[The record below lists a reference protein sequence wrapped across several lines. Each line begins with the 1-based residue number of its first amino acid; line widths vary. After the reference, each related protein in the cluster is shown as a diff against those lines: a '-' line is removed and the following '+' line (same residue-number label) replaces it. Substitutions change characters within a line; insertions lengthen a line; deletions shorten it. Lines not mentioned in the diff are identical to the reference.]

1 MEHKVL
7 RTAEKLQK
15 SHTKKHWLYR
25 GLSVLAAG
33 AVFCTTYALIL
44 PAITLDKD
52 AICGY
57 DEHTHTDECYTS
69 TGSWA
74 CMDNADTYEMLA
86 SADYVAHT
94 HTDEC
99 YNESGEMICPFADW
113 DNLVEPHEHTD
124 ECYQIVVHTHDENCM
139 EMVQGE
145 LICTLDES
153 DGHIHDEG
161 CLGEVPVLICELPE
175 HEFHTDDCYA
185 SDGNIICGLEN
196 HVHGDEC
203 YETELVNVCEIEE
216 GEGQHTHTSTCYE
229 YVTKPTCNIDEG
241 TETAVLICDKIALHT
256 HTDACYTDGALTCGQ
271 PEVILHQHDDCYVP
285 GEPELTCEIE
295 EHTHTDEC
303 YGTYEEVPGMYNSTA
318 DSSGVVGEN
327 AFEWYAKLPESTYNW
342 ATDLAAV
349 AKSQVGYEEEADPTE
364 EEPDRT
370 YNIYSAYLETIY
382 DDFVRSE
389 ASWDQIFVTWC
400 LTVSD
405 IEATEIP
412 QPYTVEE
419 FWEQAEYQGMLRMDE
434 YTAGTGDIVILLK
447 DDGNF
452 RSGIVDCVDEDGIH
466 VVLGDED
473 GAVVEQTVTSNDV
486 IAWVSV
492 QYQYNVHHPEQDAGD
507 EITDVE
513 SYYNWQAMQDLAASG
528 WFTYWADHP
537 TLYEEET
544 TVVQTTP
551 PAEGEDT
558 SPSSVQIDEKG
569 GTTQYDES
577 GQKVDDDG
585 RVTVSKTI
593 EGTSTENVFDITL
606 TVTSDTEIKT
616 LYEDPDIAI
625 VIVMDISNTMASEYT
640 VDGGMTK
647 YQSAV
652 EAAEKFVESFAEK
665 TKGYSKIGF
674 VAFNTDAHKICEMT
688 SVSTGEG
695 ANTFKD
701 TIRTETGKIIN
712 DSGYGVAHSRFTNME
727 AGLMLA
733 GDMLKSS
740 GNKHKFIVFLTDGL
754 PTTYVSSEY
763 DGYDPYTSSG
773 EMGVDGVFADMLR
786 DEKSTIFSV
795 NNGGVYCGS
804 GTSYSDKAAKRASV
818 QARKLKND
826 GVTIFSVGVGLVFGD
841 NKIPAED
848 YLKKTLIPLN
858 TCVVDRGKYAT
869 DDEGNLIGS
878 GIQNDYEYLEVVREH
893 KTFGGETGWLGMAIA
908 SPKDTA
914 NPNGGGYYYDANNV
928 TAINNAFTQIFE
940 ELSKKVEESAATAWI
955 VTDPMNEE
963 IKFLEL
969 LDDPK
974 PNGATQ
980 TNGKITWDLKDSSVE
995 PVKTAM
1001 SGDKTIYT
1009 YQLKYR
1015 VRLTNE
1021 DSKFV
1026 EGKIYDTNQQTT
1038 LTYQLRKTS
1047 GGDTTFTDI
1056 YTVDFPIP
1064 SVHGYLGELSF
1075 TKVSEGTD
1083 IGIPDAEFT
1092 LTHDP
1097 SCTLCTLTEATKND
1111 SSYWSCI
1118 TKTATSAADGSVA
1131 FSNIPSGHTYIL
1143 EETEVPVGY
1152 TKNSNT
1158 YTVTVSYDTVTVTES
1173 DGSTTKTWGEG
1184 DYIIYNFPKP
1194 ELPATG
1200 GTGTRRYILVGVLLM
1215 STAVL
1220 LYTVRRRQ
1228 RE

>member
-52 AICGY
+52 AICGNT
-57 DEHTHTDECYTS
+57 EHTHTDECYTS

-86 SADYVAHT
+86 NADYVAHT

-99 YNESGEMICPFADW
+99 YNEDGAMICPFADW

-145 LICTLDES
+145 LRCTLEEN
-153 DGHIHDEG
+153 DGHIHDES

-185 SDGNIICGLEN
+185 SGGSIICGLEN
-196 HVHGDEC
+196 HEHTDDC

-216 GEGQHTHTSTCYE
+216 GEGQHAHTSTCYE
-229 YVTKPTCNIDEG
+229 YVTKPTCGIEEG
-241 TETAVLICDKIALHT
+241 AETRALICEKIALHS
-256 HTDACYTDGALTCGQ
+256 HTDACYEDGVLVCGQ
-271 PEVILHQHDDCYVP
+271 PEVILHQHEHCYEA

-303 YGTYEEVPGMYNSTA
+303 YGTYEEVPGMSNVTLA
-318 DSSGVVGEN
+318 SSGVVGEN
-327 AFEWYAKLPESTYNW
+327 ATEWYVKLPAEYTGNW

-349 AKSQVGYEEEADPTE
+349 AKSQVGYAEEPDPTV

-370 YNIYSAYLETIY
+370 YNMYSAWFDE
-382 DDFVRSE
+382 DDESFVRSN
-389 ASWDQIFVTWC
+389 ASWNQIFVTWC

-492 QYQYNVHHPEQDAGD
+492 QYQYNVHHPEQDTGD

-537 TLYEEET
+537 TMYEEET
-544 TVVQTTP
+544 TVVQDTL

-558 SPSSVQIDEKG
+558 SSSSVQIDEKG
-569 GTTQYDES
+569 GTAIS
-577 GQKVDDDG
+577 DDG
-585 RVTVSKTI
+585 HVTVSKTI
-593 EGTSTENVFDITL
+593 AGTEDENVFDITL
-606 TVTSDTEIKT
+606 TVTSDTEIKQ
-616 LYEDPDIAI
+616 LYQEPDMAI
-625 VIVMDISNTMASEYT
+625 VLVMDISNTMTELIE
-640 VDGGMTK
+640 GRTK
-647 YQSAV
+647 YDAAI
-652 EAAEKFVESFAEK
+652 EAAEKFVDLFIGE
-665 TKGYSKIGF
+665 TQGVSKLGV
-674 VAFNTDAHKICEMT
+674 VAFNTDAHEILSLQAVT
-688 SVSTGEG
+688 SETKSTFNDTLRGGTGEI
-695 ANTFKD
+695 
-701 TIRTETGKIIN
+701 IRNYKTDKNGDAIDRK
-712 DSGYGVAHSRFTNME
+712 RFTNME
-727 AGLMLA
+727 AGLKMA
-733 GDMLKSS
+733 GDMLVDVS
-740 GNKHKFIVFLTDGL
+740 NKNKFIIFLTDGL
-754 PTTYVSSEY
+754 PTTYIKS
-763 DGYDPYTSSG
+763 GYEGWNVYMQDSG
-773 EMGVDGVFADMLR
+773 VPTDANAEGYFADR
-786 DEKSTIFSV
+786 T
-795 NNGGVYCGS
+795 NGKKCLY
-804 GTSYSDKAAKRASV
+804 GTSYSDEAAIRASSMA
-818 QARKLKND
+818 QTIKNR
-826 GVTIFSVGVGLVFGD
+826 GISIFSIGVSLQFDSGGYEKNGWEFIKD
-841 NKIPAED
+841 MINNSNNQNND
-848 YLKKTLIPLN
+848 YSVI
-858 TCVVDRGKYAT
+858 DRGNT
-869 DDEGNLIGS
+869 TFEN
-878 GIQNDYEYLEVVREH
+878 LEVVKGFTGFEG
-893 KTFGGETGWLGMAIA
+893 TTGWLATDIA
-908 SPKDTA
+908 SMKNDTE
-914 NPNGGGYYYDANNV
+914 GWYFDANDVSSMNK
-928 TAINNAFTQIFE
+928 AFTDIFAELKRRIE
-940 ELSKKVEESAATAWI
+940 ETSSDLWTVS
-955 VTDPMNEE
+955 DPMSFTTNGEVANIKF
-963 IKFLEL
+963 IKFL
-969 LDDPK
+969 DDGDAYPD
-974 PNGATQ
+974 NHTFDSDVSE
-980 TNGKITWDLKDSSVE
+980 ITWDLKKSQCETTVE
-995 PVKTAM
+995 GNKT
-1001 SGDKTIYT
+1001 T
-1009 YQLKYR
+1009 YKYQMKYR
-1015 VRLTNE
+1015 IRLMNENDQDTFKESQKYFTN
-1021 DSKFV
+1021 
-1026 EGKIYDTNQQTT
+1026 DTTR
-1038 LTYQLRKTS
+1038 LTYQLIEKVNGEATITEKR
-1047 GGDTTFTDI
+1047 
-1056 YTVDFPIP
+1056 TVDFPIP

-1075 TKVSEGTD
+1075 TKVSRYSDKDTPLSGAT
-1083 IGIPDAEFT
+1083 FT

-1097 SCTLCTLTEATKND
+1097 NCTLCTLTEESHND
-1111 SSYWSCI
+1111 YWS
-1118 TKTATSAADGSVA
+1118 TVESMDQTETSGTDGIVS
-1131 FSNIPSGHTYIL
+1131 FTGIPSGHTYIL
-1143 EETEVPVGY
+1143 EETVVPAGHQ
-1152 TKNSNT
+1152 KPNAT
-1158 YTVTVSYDTVTVTES
+1158 YLVYVEYDRVTVKDKNTETVVWKDVSTDEFQYPEYFTFPNYTSY
-1173 DGSTTKTWGEG
+1173 
-1184 DYIIYNFPKP
+1184 

-1200 GTGTRRYILVGVLLM
+1200 GTGTKRYILVGVLLM